1 MSPISW
7 RDRPPDPDGDDR
19 VVPPVVPPRVLP
31 PTPALD
37 ALGRDL
43 TAAARN
49 GELSEIVARE
59 EIVLQIARTLIRQ
72 TKANPVLVGEAGVGK
87 TALVEALAK
96 RIVEGS
102 VPEQLLETRIVELPV
117 ANLLAGTMYRG
128 QLEQRLTQV
137 IDEVARRPDIVLFID
152 EVHMVISQ
160 SEIQSLANILKP
172 ALARPGFRMI
182 GATTPKEFDASIRRD
197 PALERRTQAI
207 EVREPTSD
215 ETIALL
221 ELIIGRTEAHHGVVV
236 QPEAITAA
244 VALSVAYMRDRRLPD
259 KAIDLI
265 EDACTRVVMPSLAE
279 RPADDGAPRIVTPEI
294 VALAVS
300 ERTGIPIGR
309 VAGGAELDAA
319 HIEQVLRK
327 RVLGQD
333 EAVDA
338 VAAAVR
344 LSALGLRAPERP
356 RGVFLLGGPTG
367 VGKTAL
373 AQALAEGIGG
383 GRASLLRIDLSEY
396 HDQYSV
402 ARLIGSPPGYI
413 GHDDGGQLTKHLQT
427 HPASVVLLD
436 EIEKGHPRVL
446 DIFLQVFDAGR
457 LTDGRGRTVDA
468 RHAWFFLTTNLQLDD
483 REAMAGSFRPE
494 FLNRLDRT
502 VVFSPLDTPT
512 LLGIAERE
520 VRAVET
526 QLGERIA
533 GFGLDRLALVA
544 LTRDE
549 DDGTPVNGRTILR
562 RVEREVAMPIA
573 DLMAERDRD
582 ADPPI
587 VSVWQQDGEVR
598 VALQDAG

>member
-1 MSPISW
+1 M
-7 RDRPPDPDGDDR
+7 
-19 VVPPVVPPRVLP
+19 
-31 PTPALD
+31 
-37 ALGRDL
+37 
-43 TAAARN
+43 
-49 GELSEIVARE
+49 
-59 EIVLQIARTLIRQ
+59 
-72 TKANPVLVGEAGVGK
+72 
-87 TALVEALAK
+87 VEALAK
-96 RIVEGS
+96 RIVDGA
-102 VPEQLLETRIVELPV
+102 VPEQLMGTRIVELPV
-117 ANLLAGTMYRG
+117 ANLIAGTMFRG
-128 QLEQRLTQV
+128 QLEQRLTEV
-137 IDEVARRPDIVLFID
+137 IAEVQRRPDIVLFID

-160 SEIQSLANILKP
+160 SEIQNLANILKP

-207 EVREPTSD
+207 EVREPTSE

-221 ELIIGRTEAHHGVVV
+221 EVIIGRTEAHHGVVV
-236 QPEAITAA
+236 EPKAIEAA

-259 KAIDLI
+259 KAIDLL
-265 EDACTRVVMPSLAE
+265 EDACTRVVMPSLGQ
-279 RPADDGAPRIVTPEI
+279 PPDDGRPLVVTPEV
-294 VALAVS
+294 VAESVS
-300 ERTGIPIGR
+300 ARTGIPVGR
-309 VAGGAELDAA
+309 LAGGAELDAA

-383 GRASLLRIDLSEY
+383 GRAGLLRLDLSEY
-396 HDQYSV
+396 HDQYTVS
-402 ARLIGSPPGYI
+402 RLIGSPPGYI

-468 RHAWFFLTTNLQLDD
+468 RHAWFFLTTNLRLDD
-483 REAMAGSFRPE
+483 PEEVARALRPE
-494 FLNRLDRT
+494 FVNRLDRM
-502 VVFSPLDTPT
+502 VVFSPLDAPT

-520 VRAVET
+520 VRAIET

-544 LTRDE
+544 LIRDDE
-549 DDGTPVNGRTILR
+549 DGTPVNGRTIIR
-562 RVEREVAMPIA
+562 RVEQEVAMPLA
-573 DLMAERDRD
+573 DLLAQRERDAASPVVTVSQHDGVVR
-582 ADPPI
+582 
-587 VSVWQQDGEVR
+587 VSVE
-598 VALQDAG
+598 DAG